1 MTRDLAADGLVAD
14 PARGAVRGRRGDL
27 EVLEFPS
34 LHDRGVEIV
43 VTTRSGGVSQAPYD
57 TCNLGDHVGDDP
69 ACVEENR
76 RRVAAAMRVDLGA
89 LMIARQV
96 HGTDVAIVEPAGI
109 IGDADVLA
117 TTDPSVA
124 LCVLVADCAPI
135 CLVDPCAQ
143 VLVVAHAGWRGT
155 AARVAEVAVQAA
167 SDLGADREQLIAVIG
182 PCISPDA
189 YQVGAEVAE
198 AMSAAGC
205 GDAVAP
211 DGTGRFTCDL
221 VAANAAQ
228 LVRAG
233 VAASRVVRSGFSTD
247 GGTLLFSDRA
257 ARPCGR
263 FALVAR
269 LRGAAS

>member
-14 PARGAVRGRRGDL
+14 PARGAVRGRRGAL

-57 TCNLGDHVGDDP
+57 TLNLGDHVGDDP

-76 RRVAAAMRVDLGA
+76 RRVAAAVRVDLGA

-135 CLVDPCAQ
+135 CSWTRAPRCSSSPTRDG
-143 VLVVAHAGWRGT
+143 AGRPRASPRSQCRPRPTSART
-155 AARVAEVAVQAA
+155 A
-167 SDLGADREQLIAVIG
+167 SSS
-182 PCISPDA
+182 SP
-189 YQVGAEVAE
+189 
-198 AMSAAGC
+198 
-205 GDAVAP
+205 
-211 DGTGRFTCDL
+211 
-221 VAANAAQ
+221 
-228 LVRAG
+228 
-233 VAASRVVRSGFSTD
+233 
-247 GGTLLFSDRA
+247 
-257 ARPCGR
+257 
-263 FALVAR
+263 
-269 LRGAAS
+269 